1 MSNVTTTP
9 QGQKAVAKT
18 AMQWLTDD
26 KFKQSIMAVLPKHL
40 TAERMTRIALSELR
54 INPKLT
60 HCNPLSFISAIVQ
73 ASQLGLEPGVLG
85 KCYLIPYGQ
94 NVQFIVGYRG
104 MLELARRS
112 GEIQSVLA
120 AEVCENDTFSY
131 EMGLKPNI
139 IHKPAMGERGKAIA
153 FYSVAQFK
161 DGGHQFEVMS
171 VKEIEDVRKSSK
183 AANSGPWMTHY
194 NEMAKKTVL
203 RRLFK
208 WLPVSIELQTAVA
221 LDEQAD
227 LGLQNNELLMDNSI
241 IDMEAMNISNETPA
255 SESVSGDGEVLPGPG
270 KKSVETT
277 QAAQAIIEKLSV

>member
-1 MSNVTTTP
+1 MNKITVTP
-9 QGQKAVAKT
+9 RSQKTVAKT
-18 AMQWLTDD
+18 ATQWLSDD
-26 KFKQSIMAVLPKHL
+26 KFKNSIEAVLPKHL

-54 INPKLT
+54 LNPKLT
-60 HCNPLSFISAIVQ
+60 QCNPLSFISAIVQ

-120 AEVCENDTFSY
+120 AEVCENDVFSY

-139 IHKPAMGERGKAIA
+139 VHKPAMGDRGKPIA

-171 VKEIEDVRKSSK
+171 TKEIEDVRKSSK

-227 LGLQNNELLMDNSI
+227 LGLQNNQSLIENNV
-241 IDMEAMNISNETPA
+241 IDMEHMAFTDNEEE
-255 SESVSGDGEVLPGPG
+255 SENVEHDENGEVSA
-270 KKSVETT
+270 KNTKID
-277 QAAQAIIEKLSV
+277 Q